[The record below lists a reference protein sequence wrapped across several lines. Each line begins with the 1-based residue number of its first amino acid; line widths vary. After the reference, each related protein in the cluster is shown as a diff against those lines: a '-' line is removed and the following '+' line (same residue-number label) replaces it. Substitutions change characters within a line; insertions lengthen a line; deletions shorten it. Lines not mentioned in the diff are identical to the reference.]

1 MLAKHAA
8 DPTLGY
14 SQIATDMINANTT
27 TRGA

>member
-14 SQIATDMINANTT
+14 SQLATDMINTNTT

>member
-14 SQIATDMINANTT
+14 RQLATDMINTNTT